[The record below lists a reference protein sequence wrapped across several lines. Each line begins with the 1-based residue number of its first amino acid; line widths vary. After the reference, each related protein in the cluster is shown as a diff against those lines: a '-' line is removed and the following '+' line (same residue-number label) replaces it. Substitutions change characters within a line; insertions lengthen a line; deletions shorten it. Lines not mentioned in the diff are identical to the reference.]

1 MADIFMSYAKDDRGL
16 AEGLANSLSANG
28 HSVWWDTSLV
38 GGDDFRA
45 KILEQLNAARTV
57 IVIWS
62 ARSVD
67 SRWVQEEA
75 EAGANDGKLVP
86 VMTPDL
92 PISAI
97 PLGFRSFQ
105 TISVDDLPSLLQTVA
120 LGVNGHGRKRGACWM
135 SRRMISRA
143 VAGPIL
149 CCGIALGFSEFLR
162 NESNNSAMR
171 SVALYSA
178 AASWMLL
185 VLVCVFRNAEFRNA
199 AVGDT
204 RGQTVARFRLASMN
218 TTLMIFA
225 WLWLLTA
232 MTIGT
237 VAKVLTSPAGLDDSF
252 YLSAIL
258 FVLLAAGQLMVRGL
272 LNGAIIGA
280 YTAFRWGMSVNLLV
294 AATLFIATV
303 EKLSAAKSDS
313 VDMFLPV
320 AGGCILLM
328 MFVMLIRTIG
338 LRSGFEALS

>member
-1 MADIFMSYAKDDRGL
+1 MHILTAYFSFQGRLRERTMADIFMSYAKDDRGL

-120 LGVNGHGRKRGACWM
+120 LGVNGHGHKRGACWM
-135 SRRMISRA
+135 SRRMISKA

-185 VLVCVFRNAEFRNA
+185 VLV
-199 AVGDT
+199 
-204 RGQTVARFRLASMN
+204 
-218 TTLMIFA
+218 
-225 WLWLLTA
+225 
-232 MTIGT
+232 
-237 VAKVLTSPAGLDDSF
+237 
-252 YLSAIL
+252 
-258 FVLLAAGQLMVRGL
+258 
-272 LNGAIIGA
+272 
-280 YTAFRWGMSVNLLV
+280 
-294 AATLFIATV
+294 
-303 EKLSAAKSDS
+303 
-313 VDMFLPV
+313 
-320 AGGCILLM
+320 
-328 MFVMLIRTIG
+328 
-338 LRSGFEALS
+338 